1 MKKDISNR
9 EKEMNDALT
18 DKGQAALKR
27 IGKKKRKK
35 LIKTMILCIAIFAA
49 VVWLLI
55 NSGMA
60 AKILKTLGLEDS
72 VKEAGL
78 GKFFRLEDD
87 IAETKLTTYTVGTR
101 TITQVL
107 SSTGTI
113 EPNDQYSISGLVS
126 GEILEDYF
134 SEGDTVIEDQ
144 ILYRVDSDNLSSSI
158 TRAEN
163 SLKNANTSLE
173 KALERLEK
181 LNIESDYSGTIKKLY
196 IEEGDEI
203 NQGTLIA
210 DIIDDETMCIDI
222 PFMEVDISSISV
234 GDKAVITFTNYEETF
249 GYVSEIA
256 PVTSVNHLGVT
267 VRNVTIDVKNT
278 GSITTSTRAY
288 AQIGEVYCTS
298 DSAFYYSD
306 EGKIYSEIGGDV
318 GKLFFEEGER
328 IEEGMF
334 IARLE
339 SEELEDEIENLE
351 DRVEEA
357 KDSLEDAKDAV
368 DNYNIKAPITG
379 KVISKSYKTGD
390 TLSAGQG
397 GSSTLAVIYDMS
409 ALKFTM
415 SIDELD
421 IDKLDEGQDVIVTCD
436 SRAGKEYH
444 GTITNISI
452 QGTTT
457 SGTTVYPVEVT
468 IENVEDES
476 KRTVAE
482 DGTVNKV
489 YMTGMTSSEKTYN
502 LISKNTTPYG
512 TEYKYSDDITLLVTE
527 NSILDGD
534 KELNRY
540 LNGTYTIGSNFYDF
554 SSDYSTL
561 TLEVQNDK
569 QMLRPGMNI
578 DAEII
583 VEERENVIAVPLS
596 AVGRGNVVKVIKNKD
611 TDKALPEDK
620 AVTKLTTEVQKD
632 SPNHKEIPVE
642 FEKDFV
648 VPEGATTSGRGVPFT
663 FESKGGVGKDATNG
677 LGSYGTADKDTEYDE
692 IRVSVGI
699 SDNDFVEIIS
709 GLNIGDVVIL
719 ETRAQS
725 SNQMFPFG
733 MAGSGP
739 MMGGGMGQGSMMGAN
754 MGAGRMPSGNNMG
767 GGMRGGFGGR

>member
-1 MKKDISNR
+1 MKKEISNR

-35 LIKTMILCIAIFAA
+35 LIKTIILSIAIFAA
-49 VVWLLI
+49 VIWLLI
-55 NSGMA
+55 NSEMA
-60 AKILKTLGLEDS
+60 AKIITTLGLEDT
-72 VKEAGL
+72 VKDAGL

-107 SSTGTI
+107 SSSGTL

-234 GDKAVITFTNYEETF
+234 GDKATITFTNYEETF
-249 GYVSEIA
+249 GYVSEIT
-256 PVTSVNHLGVT
+256 PVSSVNHLGVT

-288 AQIGEVYCTS
+288 AQIGEAFCTS

-328 IEEGMF
+328 IEEGQF

-339 SEELEDEIENLE
+339 SEDLEDEIENLE

-512 TEYKYSDDITLLVTE
+512 TEYKYSDDITILVTE
-527 NSILDGD
+527 NSIFDGD

-554 SSDYSTL
+554 ASDYSTL

-596 AVGRGNVVKVIKNKD
+596 AVGRGNVVKVIKND
-611 TDKALPEDK
+611 DVSEDK
-620 AVTKLTTEVQKD
+620 EENKETASLPSETQKGY
-632 SPNHKEIPVE
+632 SNNKEMPVE
-642 FEKDFV
+642 FETDFV
-648 VPEGATTSGRGVPFT
+648 VPEDATTSGRGVPFS
-663 FESKGGVGKDATNG
+663 FESKGGFGKDATNG
-677 LGSYGTADKDTEYDE
+677 IGSYGTADKDTEYDE
-692 IRVSVGI
+692 VRVAVGI

-709 GLNIGDVVIL
+709 GLNVGDVVIL
-719 ETRAQS
+719 ETRSQS
-725 SNQMFPFG
+725 SNQMFTFG
-733 MAGSGP
+733 MAGAGP
-739 MMGGGMGQGSMMGAN
+739 MMGGGMGQGAMMGGN